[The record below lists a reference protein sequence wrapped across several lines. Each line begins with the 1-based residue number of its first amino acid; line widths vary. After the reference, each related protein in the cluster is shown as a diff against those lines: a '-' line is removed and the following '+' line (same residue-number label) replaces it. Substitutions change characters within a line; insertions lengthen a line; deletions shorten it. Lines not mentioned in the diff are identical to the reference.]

1 MKNRI
6 QDFKDKI
13 DYFRDKKLTEQA
25 ILCNKLLSKFHKPA
39 SYLEIGVDRGTTF
52 KKIECKIKHGVDPYG
67 VYDVDYRMTSEM
79 YFALNK
85 LFFHHTYD
93 VILIDASHFSLIV
106 DKEIE
111 ESLHI
116 LNKGGYIVL
125 HDTDPPSKEASEIV
139 PKDMMSYLRNLAY
152 PHNRSHT
159 DSLVW
164 KAYNGD
170 VWKSVAK
177 IRMFH
182 PELEVFT
189 IEGFCCSVVKKGK
202 QKKLMKIVPGT
213 QLNWK
218 FFINNRKKILNVIH
232 ISHLDKYLIA

>member
-1 MKNRI
+1 MSTWVR
-6 QDFKDKI
+6 DFKDKI
-13 DYFRDKKLTEQA
+13 DFLRGRKLTEQA
-25 ILCNKLLSKFHKPA
+25 MLCNKLLSKFHKPT
-39 SYLEIGVDRGTTF
+39 SYLEIGVDRGATF
-52 KKIECKIKHGVDPYG
+52 KKIECKIKRGVDPYG
-67 VYDVDYRMTSEM
+67 VYDVDYRMSSEM

-85 LFFHHTYD
+85 LFFHHRYD
-93 VILIDASHFSLIV
+93 VIFIDASHLSLIV

-111 ESLHI
+111 ESLYI

-125 HDTDPPSKEASEIV
+125 HDTDPPSKEVSDIV
-139 PKDMMSYLRNLAY
+139 PKDMMSYLRNLSY

-182 PELEVFT
+182 PEVEVVT
-189 IEGFCCSVVKKGK
+189 IEGFCCSVLKKGK
-202 QKKLMKIVPGT
+202 QKKLMKIVPEAK
-213 QLNWK
+213 LNWQ
-218 FFINNRKKILNVIH
+218 FFISNRKKILNVIH
-232 ISHLDKYLIA
+232 FNQLDKYLDA